1 VILERNLMRNLYRR
15 NGVSV
20 LFGVILLISL
30 PLTFIKV
37 SADVA
42 PPEQPPG
49 SNLAPGEDSTQVQM
63 LSETVLFEVQTAPW
77 PGVPLTSVVRDWA
90 KVTANFTMLNH
101 GQVDETMQV
110 RFPLTNP
117 RGWGDGWG
125 EYPEIEDIR
134 VWVDG
139 SPVST
144 SEVTSPS
151 PRGDDD
157 PPIVWAGFDV
167 TFPAGEQVE
176 IEVRYSQRATG
187 YHPQSVF
194 TYILE
199 TGAGW
204 KDAIGSGEM
213 IVRVPYTASHENVLV
228 QHSSGGM
235 RFAGADARWS
245 FEDLEPSG
253 EDNLRVTIIEPGY
266 WLAVIGAQGIVD
278 NNPDDGDAWGDLA
291 RAIKRVTLEHK
302 GWLREDDAG
311 KALYQASVNAYQ
323 KAVTLAPDVAKWHAG
338 YAELLWHKIWLWPD
352 YGAPEMITI
361 LEQLQ
366 DALEIEPD
374 NEQAWQILNDMRQS
388 APLALSIEGTGVD
401 YLLLTATVQPSPTST
416 PEVTSSPTS
425 TSTPTP
431 VPSATLEVIEPTQ
444 EEDEAPPVLEEE
456 ERSAPLNCLGGMAL
470 MAGFPLVMVTILK
483 RRTARSTRRL
493 DNHWQ

>member
-1 VILERNLMRNLYRR
+1 MRVLKLHP
-15 NGVSV
+15 GVSFLICAALLVV
-20 LFGVILLISL
+20 LALPPILA
-30 PLTFIKV
+30 F
-37 SADVA
+37 ADVA

-49 SNLAPGEDSTQVQM
+49 SNLAPGEESTQVQM
-63 LSETVLFEVQTAPW
+63 LAETVLIEVQTAPW
-77 PGVPLTSVVRDWA
+77 PGVSLSSVVRDWA
-90 KVTANFTMLNH
+90 KVTAHFVMLNQ
-101 GQVDETMQV
+101 GTADESMQV

-139 SPVST
+139 QQVST
-144 SEVTSPS
+144 SKVTSPS

-157 PPIVWAGFDV
+157 PPILWAGFDV

-204 KDAIGSGEM
+204 KDAIGSGEL
-213 IVRVPYTASHENVLV
+213 IVRFPYTASHENVLM

-235 RFAGADARWS
+235 RFVGADARWS
-245 FEDLEPSG
+245 FEELEPTG

-278 NNPDDGDAWGDLA
+278 NHPDDGDAWGGLA
-291 RAIKRVTLEHK
+291 RAIKRVTLEYK

-311 KALYQASVNAYQ
+311 VALYQASVRAYE
-323 KAVTLAPDVAKWHAG
+323 KAVALKPEVAKWHAG

-366 DALEIEPD
+366 AALEIEPQ
-374 NEQAWQILNDMRQS
+374 NEQAWQILNDVRQS
-388 APLALSIEGTGVD
+388 APLAVSFDESQVD

-425 TSTPTP
+425 TLPPTP
-431 VPSATLEVIEPTQ
+431 SETLEPVEPTQ
-444 EEDEAPPVLEEE
+444 EVEEVPPTAVVE
-456 ERSAPLNCLGGMAL
+456 ERRSPLNCLGGLVMI
-470 MAGFPLVMVTILK
+470 AGFPIFIATYVK
-483 RRTARSTRRL
+483 RKTVKDMRPNQR
-493 DNHWQ
+493 H